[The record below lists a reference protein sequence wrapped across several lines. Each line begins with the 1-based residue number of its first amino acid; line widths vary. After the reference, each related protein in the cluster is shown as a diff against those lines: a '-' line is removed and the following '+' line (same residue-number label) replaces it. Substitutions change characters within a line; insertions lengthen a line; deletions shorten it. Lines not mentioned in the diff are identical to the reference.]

1 MRKFSIR
8 FILLFLLFVLIVPSL
23 FSSVKA
29 ANSFKDVKTS
39 HWAYSQIQ
47 WATSNQ
53 IVKGYADGT
62 FKPEGKLTEA
72 QLVTILTRFDKSY
85 KAKTPYLATGK
96 EHYSAGYYRYFK
108 SKHMPAKAINNLSFR
123 DQPTSR
129 GNFARMIA
137 AAAGLDLTEP
147 YAVQYLYSLNLSN
160 GVSGQKTYHDFN
172 SNGTLTRAEA
182 AVFLQRLSNRG
193 KFTIKG
199 LASTPKGK
207 DDQFATL
214 PPDIIDPGTIHFP
227 KPTGKTPEKTPTTPF
242 DSRLAAVGFEKTDLI
257 ANGTDQ
263 SVLSLTLKDCFGNP
277 ISYEDSHSFNVSSR
291 LGVAISHDNYY
302 GSSTINSDGPDL
314 IVQVTAPNSKTST
327 KDTLSFKIN
336 DQTKPS
342 DSMACYSKPITM
354 DLTYTP
360 QAELRV
366 TSEVVE
372 YKEKYFY
379 LTDLSNSGQ
388 YTYVSATIVR
398 PGGETIYDYN
408 GKVRLR
414 LGSQTEDVSFVNGV
428 ATKTFFTDASGKME
442 ATAEIIQEDIR
453 YQKEVKALLNKT
465 HRKNVFIN
473 PPLQISCPRQDMEM
487 AFIIDSSGSM
497 KRSDPDR
504 YRVKKTQEFINTFYA
519 SKNIASHFNSQGRLL
534 GVGAP
539 YTVHPTIYNVQQ
551 SGGTN
556 IGDGLE
562 VAFNQFTTRDRKAA
576 VLITDGK
583 SNESKILSM
592 VQRAIDENIVI
603 YVIGLGEQKNL
614 NEPLLQKVANQTGG
628 QYYYAEENIQ
638 LHDAYQSI
646 LSAIN
651 CDVPTP
657 SCSITNYVFTS
668 PTIEISNGYL
678 YMNTFVNSGCAD
690 IERVIVRFKSF
701 DGNVDY
707 DLVYRGQKYFA
718 IKKGQYEIIDLTL
731 FTEATFLAYDRHG
744 TLAGSQIVSIRR

>member
-1 MRKFSIR
+1 MKKFSIR
-8 FILLFLLFVLIVPSL
+8 FMLLFLLFVLIVPSL
-23 FSSVKA
+23 FSSVEA
-29 ANSFKDVKTS
+29 ASPFKDVKTS
-39 HWAYSQIQ
+39 HWAYSQIE
-47 WATSNQ
+47 WATSNR
-53 IVKGYADGT
+53 IVNGYSDGT

-85 KAKTPYLATGK
+85 KAKAPYIATGK

-108 SKHMPAKAINNLSFR
+108 SKHMPAKAISNLSFR
-123 DQPTSR
+123 DQPISR

-147 YAVQYLYSLNLSN
+147 YAVQYFYSLKLSN
-160 GVSGQKTYHDFN
+160 GISGQKTYLDFN
-172 SNGTLTRAEA
+172 ANGTLTRAEA

-207 DDQFATL
+207 DNQFATL

-227 KPTGKTPEKTPTTPF
+227 KPTGETPEKTPTSPF
-242 DSRLAAVGFEKTDLI
+242 DARLAAVDFEKTDLI
-257 ANGTDQ
+257 ANGVDQ
-263 SVLSLTLKDCFGNP
+263 SFLSLTLKDCFGNP

-291 LGVAISHDNYY
+291 HGVAISGDDDYW
-302 GSSTINSDGPDL
+302 SSTIHSDGPEL
-314 IVQVTAPNSKTST
+314 TVQVTAPSSST
-327 KDTLSFKIN
+327 TIKDTISFKIN
-336 DQTKPS
+336 DQSKPS
-342 DSMACYSKPITM
+342 NSMACYTKPISV

-360 QAELRV
+360 KAELRV
-366 TSEVVE
+366 TSEVVDYYE
-372 YKEKYFY
+372 SE
-379 LTDLSNSGQ
+379 G
-388 YTYVSATIVR
+388 YTYVSAAIVK
-398 PGGETIYDYN
+398 PGGQTIYDYN

-414 LGSQTEDVSFVNGV
+414 LGSQTEDVHFVNGV
-428 ATKTFFTDASGKME
+428 ATKTFFSNASGKME
-442 ATAEIIQEDIR
+442 ATAEIIQEDTR
-453 YQKEVKALLNKT
+453 YQKEVATVLNKT
-465 HRKNVFIN
+465 HRKEVFIN
-473 PPLQISCPRQDMEM
+473 PPLQISCPRQDMEI

-504 YRVKKTQEFINTFYA
+504 YRVTKTQDFISTFSA
-519 SKNIASHFNSQGRLL
+519 TKNISSHFNSQGRLL
-534 GVGAP
+534 GVGST
-539 YTVHPTIYNVQQ
+539 YSVYPTIHNVQQ

-556 IGDGLE
+556 IGSGLQ
-562 VAFNQFTTRDRKAA
+562 VAFDQFTTTDRKAA
-576 VLITDGK
+576 ILITDGK
-583 SNESKILSM
+583 SSESNILRM
-592 VQRAIDENIVI
+592 VQRAIDEKITI

-614 NEPLLQKVANQTGG
+614 NETLLQKVANQTGG
-628 QYYYAEENIQ
+628 QYYHVAENIQ

-651 CDVPTP
+651 CDVPAP
-657 SCSITNYVFTS
+657 SCSYNNYVFTS
-668 PTIEISNGYL
+668 PTIEIDRGDL

-707 DLVYRGQKYFA
+707 DLEYRGQNYFA